1 MSKPAETEQSKESS
15 EILVLD
21 DEHSIRWV
29 LERTL
34 SQAGYIPHLAT
45 DVPEARQH
53 LGKHSIRLALVDI
66 NLPGQD
72 GLSFA
77 REILEEYPSLMIIV
91 MTGQST
97 MYNTVEAMK
106 AGVFDYVTKPFD
118 IDEIEELVK
127 RALRVP
133 LNTRE
138 ITRIKSRKK
147 KNAICLQ
154 GKVKLC
160 MISIR
165 QLAESL
171 LLI

>member
-1 MSKPAETEQSKESS
+1 M
-15 EILVLD
+15 D

-53 LGKHSIRLALVDI
+53 LGKHSIRLSLVDI

-77 REILEEYPSLMIIV
+77 REILKEFPSLMIIV

-106 AGVFDYVTKPFD
+106 ARVFDYVTKPFD
-118 IDEIEELVK
+118 IDEIEEL
-127 RALRVP
+127 
-133 LNTRE
+133 
-138 ITRIKSRKK
+138 
-147 KNAICLQ
+147 
-154 GKVKLC
+154 
-160 MISIR
+160 
-165 QLAESL
+165 
-171 LLI
+171 

>member
-15 EILVLD
+15 KILVLD

-77 REILEEYPSLMIIV
+77 REIL
-91 MTGQST
+91 
-97 MYNTVEAMK
+97 K
-106 AGVFDYVTKPFD
+106 
-118 IDEIEELVK
+118 
-127 RALRVP
+127 
-133 LNTRE
+133 
-138 ITRIKSRKK
+138 
-147 KNAICLQ
+147 
-154 GKVKLC
+154 
-160 MISIR
+160 
-165 QLAESL
+165 
-171 LLI
+171 

>member
-1 MSKPAETEQSKESS
+1 MSKPAETKQSKESS
-15 EILVLD
+15 KILVLD

-34 SQAGYIPHLAT
+34 SQTGYIPHLAK

-77 REILEEYPSLMIIV
+77 CEILEEYPSLMIIV

-97 MYNTVEAMK
+97 MYNTV
-106 AGVFDYVTKPFD
+106 
-118 IDEIEELVK
+118 
-127 RALRVP
+127 
-133 LNTRE
+133 
-138 ITRIKSRKK
+138 
-147 KNAICLQ
+147 
-154 GKVKLC
+154 
-160 MISIR
+160 
-165 QLAESL
+165 
-171 LLI
+171 

>member
-15 EILVLD
+15 KILVLD

-106 AGVFDYVTKPFD
+106 SGGF
-118 IDEIEELVK
+118 
-127 RALRVP
+127 
-133 LNTRE
+133 
-138 ITRIKSRKK
+138 
-147 KNAICLQ
+147 
-154 GKVKLC
+154 
-160 MISIR
+160 
-165 QLAESL
+165 
-171 LLI
+171 